1 MCTRKVGIT
10 GGIGSGKTTITRI
23 FSLLGIPI
31 YDADKKAKQL
41 MTDHLEVRN
50 QVIELLG
57 IESYTDDGQLNRSFI
72 GQKIFNNTS
81 LRNQLDAIVHPAV
94 HRDFHRWAEAQT
106 ESQYVIDE
114 AALIFESGGFQHLDK
129 IILVTAPVELRINR
143 VMKRNSV
150 KKEAVLNRM
159 NAQWKDEKK
168 LPLSDFVI
176 VNDGRSPLIRQV
188 LEIHHLL
195 IRENV

>member
-1 MCTRKVGIT
+1 MCIRKVGLT
-10 GGIGSGKTTITRI
+10 GGIGSGKTTIARI
-23 FSLLGIPI
+23 FSLLGIPV
-31 YDADKKAKQL
+31 YDADIRAKQL
-41 MTDHLEVRN
+41 MTDHPKVRK

-57 IESYTDDGQLNRSFI
+57 TESYSDDGQMNRAYI
-72 GQKIFNNTS
+72 GEKIFNNTL

-94 HRDFHRWAEAQT
+94 HQDFQLWAEAQT
-106 ESQYVIDE
+106 ESPYVIDE

-129 IILVTAPVELRINR
+129 IILVTAPVELRIDR
-143 VMKRNSV
+143 VMKRNSL
-150 KKEAVLNRM
+150 KKEAVSNRM

-176 VNDGRSPLIRQV
+176 INDGRSPLIRQV